1 MKYIRPAI
9 VVHGGAGQIKENT
22 IEVGK
27 EGCHQAALA
36 GWRVLI
42 EGGSALDA
50 VQVAVE
56 NLENNPLYN
65 AGTGAALN
73 AAGEIQMDA
82 SIMEGSTLAAGAVAA
97 TYGIR
102 NPIRLARKVLDSRS
116 HVLLVGEGALNF
128 ARKVG
133 IELCAN
139 AELIVEHQRQRW
151 EKEHGTVGCVAVDYA
166 GCSAAATSTGGLFD
180 SLPGRVGDSALIGC
194 GTYADGFGAVS
205 CTGIGEAIIRTVL
218 AKSVGSGLKLG
229 YHPLIAARQALAVLE
244 AKTGSEAG
252 LIVVDRKGRVGY
264 AHNARHMPVCWLLG
278 NDEMGLLI

>member
-1 MKYIRPAI
+1 MKYTRPAI
-9 VVHGGAGQIKENT
+9 IVHGGAGRIIENN
-22 IEVGK
+22 IEAGK

-36 GWRVLI
+36 GWRVLVG
-42 EGGSALDA
+42 GGSALDA
-50 VQVAVE
+50 VQAAVE

-65 AGTGAALN
+65 AGTGATLN

-97 TYGIR
+97 IHNVR
-102 NPIRLARKVLDSRS
+102 NPIRLARKVLDSS
-116 HVLLVGEGALNF
+116 PYVLLVGEGALNF

-133 IELCAN
+133 VELCSN

-151 EKEHGTVGCVAVDYA
+151 EKKHGTVGCVAVDHV

-180 SLPGRVGDSALIGC
+180 VLPGRVGDSALIGC

-218 AKSVGSGLKLG
+218 AKSVGGGLSLG
-229 YHPLIAARQALAVLE
+229 YHPMVAAQRALAVLE
-244 AKTGSEAG
+244 AGTGSEAG

-264 AHNARHMPVCWLLG
+264 AHNAGHMPVCWLLD
-278 NDEMGLLI
+278 NDEFGLAI